1 MSKEHKKFIK
11 RKERQKKS
19 RAKVQLLR
27 EKALEERRVDK
38 ALKKD
43 ENKNKELEL
52 QSKMEK
58 IEYNLRKLEEIQ
70 NEMEKEERLREEEI
84 KKNLEKNISEYIE

>member
-27 EKALEERRVDK
+27 EKALEERRFDK

-43 ENKNKELEL
+43 ENKKKELEL

-70 NEMEKEERLREEEI
+70 NEMEKEYRLREEEI
-84 KKNLEKNISEYIE
+84 KKNLGKNISEYIE

>member
-27 EKALEERRVDK
+27 EKALEERRFDK

-43 ENKNKELEL
+43 ENKKKELEL

-84 KKNLEKNISEYIE
+84 KKNLGKNISEYIE

>member
-11 RKERQKKS
+11 RKERQRKS

-38 ALKKD
+38 ALNKD
-43 ENKNKELEL
+43 ENKKKELEL
-52 QSKMEK
+52 KLKMEK